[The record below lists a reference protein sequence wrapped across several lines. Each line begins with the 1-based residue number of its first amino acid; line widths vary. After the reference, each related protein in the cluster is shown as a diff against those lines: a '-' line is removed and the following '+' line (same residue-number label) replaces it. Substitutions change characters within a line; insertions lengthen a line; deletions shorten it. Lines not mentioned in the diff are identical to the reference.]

1 MKKVFDVWALV
12 CVFFLVYANADD
24 SLRVSLLSERHETE
38 WNWVNYFVRLS
49 NVSDAPIYNPEIRYY
64 AENSWVGYCI
74 DNPTELLCPA
84 ILYGNLPKDTMLAA
98 YVDYSAPLSNVVN
111 VKSNSQYTIVKI
123 KFLGLLYPGR
133 TAEAHF
139 RISRKDWTAWSSEND
154 WSFQRNAG
162 KYEPNYYMTV
172 YDSSDSLLWGYDPA
186 AGKKKTDVILWT
198 DQGGNTQVSR
208 YDSTLADS
216 MLSGR
221 FWMLKDIPPSS
232 KEYMLLDSMGV
243 HKLDASAFQDKS
255 LILLKTDSVVSKS
268 RLRSIVGGF
277 YNAFKANDTASRKV
291 PFTEKDLYKM
301 ETICDSTESCQNI
314 VSPRDTFALETSC
327 WPDVSMDSCK
337 SIVIA
342 CGGVNASIDRSLIL
356 SDNTRTSIT
365 CLENHSNVNHV
376 SLQQFGSPTNDR
388 GRSSVNIENL
398 QIGTEWTNALA
409 VTTQPTTDWL
419 EGAEYTGEGII
430 VGVDDTGI
438 CYDHSGFYEEN
449 QRQKVQRNYGNTES
463 RCNVNP
469 HGTHVAGIIGGN
481 GSNLDKDGNQK
492 FDEDENG
499 NSVNRFKYRGVAP
512 KVLFNDGKELSCY
525 DQIGHVVNHSHVGGY
540 YLNLENSI
548 FYDWKE
554 SSDHGDNRS
563 KLEVVAAGNNGGVA
577 PQVGSDY
584 GTDRG
589 YHSIK
594 FDSKNAIVVGN
605 YASYSGK
612 RNNGSSMGPTWDGRI
627 KPDVMAPGSSI
638 QVEHFS
644 QDNVFQMYIDY
655 IRIYDGKTN
664 ELKISFDFDKNFSDK
679 PLLPGELAQF
689 EPYVSGWNREV
700 DDGKS
705 VIKLVDD
712 GNRYNQYAVPTGESP
727 DEFYA
732 YWRVDYGTDYTESD
746 VTISKGDVF
755 EISMKKI
762 SGDMQGATHLQ
773 GWIYVGEGTE
783 NRQKF
788 WLPVSNTQDYIPLR
802 VTWNRPSLSA
812 KRIRFGARY
821 ELGIISSVP
830 CDENGGSCY
839 DDMAGTSQAAP
850 YVSGIAALMYQR
862 YQKTTGESLE
872 INSMRNSTA
881 KGILIHTA
889 VDMVNKDGYSRER
902 AQDVYVVENKGVTDN
917 KAEHLVKY
925 GEGPDFAT
933 GWGKVDGKAALMLL
947 ENDEYDDTTKQF
959 KRFREFEI
967 KNGMEQRWKI
977 YVDGNKDKFRISLVW
992 DDAGA
997 IDGYEIGVE
1006 SKKLINDLD
1015 VYLISPSG
1023 RYYFPWRL
1031 APLPTESI
1039 DENGNLDNDATRA
1052 SGLENIKESDIKDA
1066 VRYCDANDQIK
1077 YACFDHLNNVE
1088 VIDVDNPEVGYWQI
1102 VVLGRSV
1109 KKGNNEDQF
1118 AQIAS
1123 LVSDFPLMDSECQMM
1138 HPYNP
1143 QSTYTCEYN
1152 FGDNLEN
1159 FITFDTRT
1167 FAGSGDYFYLYDGN
1181 GNSLG
1186 VFTGSALAGKRIKT
1200 KTKKIKVVLDSD
1212 NDGIQGWGFG
1222 VSKIEKTPFS
1232 ILNMLFEATK
1242 KK

>member
-38 WNWVNYFVRLS
+38 WNWVNYFVKLT

-154 WSFQRNAG
+154 WSFQRTAR

-172 YDSSDSLLWGYDPA
+172 YDSSDSLLWGFDPA

-198 DQGGNTQVSR
+198 DQGGNTQISR

-232 KEYMLLDSMGV
+232 KEYMLLDSIGV

-268 RLRSIVGGF
+268 RLHSIVGGF
-277 YNAFKANDTASRKV
+277 YNAFQANDSTSRKV
-291 PFTEKDLYKM
+291 SFTEKDLYKM
-301 ETICDSTESCQNI
+301 ETVCDSTESCQNI

-342 CGGVNASIDRSLIL
+342 CGGVTASIDRSLIL

-388 GRSSVNIENL
+388 GRSSVNIEDL

-554 SSDHGDNRS
+554 RSDHGDNRS

-638 QVEHFS
+638 QVARFS
-644 QDNVFQMYIDY
+644 QDNKLQIYLDY
-655 IRIYDGKTN
+655 VRIYDGSTN
-664 ELKISFDFDKNFSDK
+664 ELKLSLDFDKIIEDGQVEAFVSAGSIVSDEER
-679 PLLPGELAQF
+679 GVF
-689 EPYVSGWNREV
+689 EIV
-700 DDGKS
+700 DDGTRFNKIANS
-705 VIKLVDD
+705 
-712 GNRYNQYAVPTGESP
+712 

-732 YWRVDYGTDYTESD
+732 YWNVDYGTDYTESD

-788 WLPVSNTQDYIPLR
+788 WLPVSNTQDYIPLQ

-917 KAEHLVKY
+917 KTEHLVKY

-933 GWGKVDGKAALMLL
+933 GWGKVDGKAALTFLG
-947 ENDEYDDTTKQF
+947 DHEYNGTTKQF
-959 KRFREFEI
+959 NRFREIEI
-967 KNGMEQRWKI
+967 KNGMEQRWKT
-977 YVDGNKDKFRISLVW
+977 YVEANREKFRVSLVW
-992 DDAGA
+992 DDPGSIEGA
-997 IDGYEIGVE
+997 VIDVE

-1015 VYLISPSG
+1015 MYLISPSG

-1066 VRYCDANDQIK
+1066 VRYCDANDRVLWK
-1077 YACFDHLNNVE
+1077 CFDHLNNVE
-1088 VIDVDNPEVGYWQI
+1088 VIDVDNPESGYWQI
-1102 VVLGRSV
+1102 VVLGRSIQ
-1109 KKGNNEDQF
+1109 KGNNGDKS

-1123 LVSDFPLMDSECQMM
+1123 LVSDFRLMDSECQMM

-1143 QSTYTCEYN
+1143 QSIYTCEYN

-1167 FAGSGDYFYLYDGN
+1167 FVGTGDRISLSDEN

-1186 VFTGSALAGKRIKT
+1186 DFTGSALAGKRIKT
-1200 KTKKIKVVLDSD
+1200 KTKQIKVELHSD
-1212 NDGIQGWGFG
+1212 NDGNQGWGFG

-1232 ILNMLFEATK
+1232 ILNMLFDATK

>member
-1 MKKVFDVWALV
+1 MFINMKTTNKILLLFCL
-12 CVFFLVYANADD
+12 FLLTFANASD
-24 SLRVSLLSERHETE
+24 SLRVSLQSERHRTE
-38 WNWVNYFVRLS
+38 WNWVNYRIKLTNKS
-49 NVSDAPIYNPEIRYY
+49 NLPILNPEIRYY
-64 AENSWVGYCI
+64 AENSWIGYCANRTA
-74 DNPTELLCPA
+74 DSLCTA
-84 ILYGNLPKDTMLAA
+84 VNYGEYPKDSSLAA
-98 YVDYSAPLSNVVN
+98 YVDYSAPLSSAVN
-111 VKSNSQYTIVKI
+111 IKSNSKYTVVKI
-123 KFLGLLYPGR
+123 KFIGLLYAGR
-133 TAEAHF
+133 TVDAHF
-139 RISRKDWTAWSSEND
+139 RMSRKDWAAWSSEND
-154 WSFQRNAG
+154 WSYQRNAE
-162 KYEPNYYMTV
+162 KYEPNFFMTV
-172 YDSSDSLLWGYDPA
+172 YDASDSLLWGFDPA
-186 AGKKKTDVILWT
+186 AGKKKTDVVLWM

-208 YDSTLADS
+208 YDSTMADS
-216 MLSGR
+216 MLNGR

-232 KEYMLLDSMGV
+232 KEFMLLDSIGV

-255 LILLKTDSVVSKS
+255 LILLKTDSAVSKS

-277 YNAFKANDTASRKV
+277 YNAFQANDSTSRKV
-291 PFTEKDLYKM
+291 SFTEKDLYKE
-301 ETICDSTESCQNI
+301 ETICDSTENCQSI

-342 CGGVNASIDRSLIL
+342 CGGKNASIDRSLIL

-376 SLQQFGSPTNDR
+376 GLQQFGSPTNDR
-388 GRSSVNIENL
+388 GRSSVNIEDL
-398 QIGTEWTNALA
+398 QTGSEWTNALA

-419 EGAEYTGEGII
+419 NGVEYTGEGII
-430 VGVDDTGI
+430 VGVYDTGI
-438 CYDHSGFYEEN
+438 CYEHSGFYEKN
-449 QRQKVQRNYGNTES
+449 QANKEIQRKNGGSES
-463 RCNVNP
+463 YCNPNDA

-481 GSNLDKDGNQK
+481 GSHL
-492 FDEDENG
+492 DENG
-499 NSVNRFKYRGVAP
+499 HQVDDFKYRGIAP
-512 KVLFNDGKELSCY
+512 KVQFHADGMVNSSDSKIGVY
-525 DQIGHVVNHSHVGGY
+525 KQVGHVANHSHIGGY
-540 YLNLENSI
+540 YKEFEKNI
-548 FYDWKE
+548 FWDWKLK
-554 SSDHGDNRS
+554 SDYGDNLS
-563 KLEVVAAGNNGGVA
+563 KLEVIAAGNSGGSVVSH
-577 PQVGSDY
+577 QCCEQ
-584 GTDRG
+584 G

-605 YASYSGK
+605 YQSYNGE
-612 RNNGSSMGPTWDGRI
+612 RNNASSMGPTWDGRI

-638 QVEHFS
+638 QVARFS
-644 QDNVFQMYIDY
+644 QDNKLQIYLDY
-655 IRIYDGKTN
+655 VRIYDGKTN
-664 ELKISFDFDKNFSDK
+664 ELKLSLDFDKEFGKDK
-679 PLLPGELAQF
+679 FGKPQI
-689 EPYVSGWNREV
+689 EPYMSAWPIASDGERSVFAIV
-700 DDGKS
+700 DDGT
-705 VIKLVDD
+705 
-712 GNRYNQYAVPTGESP
+712 RYNEKQIPEVVNP

-732 YWRVDYGTDYTESD
+732 YWTVDYGTDYTENN

-762 SGDMQGATHLQ
+762 SGDMQGAPYLE
-773 GWIYVGEGTE
+773 GWIYVGEGSD
-783 NRQKF
+783 NRQGF

-802 VTWNRPSLSA
+802 VTWNQGGLSA

-821 ELGIISSVP
+821 DFGIISSVP
-830 CDENGGSCY
+830 CDGKGGSCY
-839 DDMAGTSQAAP
+839 DAMAGTSQAAP
-850 YVSGIAALMYQR
+850 YVSGIAALMYQK

-917 KAEHLVKY
+917 KTEHLVKY

-947 ENDEYDDTTKQF
+947 ENDEYDGTTKQF
-959 KRFREFEI
+959 KRFREIEM
-967 KNGMEQRWKI
+967 KNGMEQRWKT
-977 YVDGNKDKFRISLVW
+977 YVDANKDKFRVSLVW
-992 DDAGA
+992 DDAGS
-997 IDGYEIGVE
+997 IDGNVVDLE
-1006 SKKLINDLD
+1006 SKKLVNDLD
-1015 VYLISPSG
+1015 MYLISPSG

-1039 DENGNLDNDATRA
+1039 DKNGNLDNDVTRA

-1066 VRYCDANDQIK
+1066 VRYCDANDWVLWK
-1077 YACFDHLNNVE
+1077 CFDHLNNVE
-1088 VIDVDNPEVGYWQI
+1088 VVDVDNPETGDWQV
-1102 VVLGRSV
+1102 VVLGRSIQ
-1109 KKGNNEDQF
+1109 KGNNGDES

-1123 LVSDFPLMDSECQMM
+1123 LVSDSPLMESECQMM

-1143 QSTYTCEYN
+1143 QATYTCEYN

-1167 FAGSGDYFYLYDGN
+1167 FAGSGDYIYLYDGN

-1200 KTKKIKVVLDSD
+1200 KTKKIKVELHSD

>member
-1 MKKVFDVWALV
+1 MKIVYDVWVIV
-12 CVFFLVYANADD
+12 CVFLLVCANAND
-24 SLRVSLLSERHETE
+24 SLRVSLQSERHETA
-38 WNWVNYFVRLS
+38 WNWVNYFVKLT
-49 NVSDAPIYNPEIRYY
+49 NVSDAPIFNPEIRYY
-64 AENSWVGYCI
+64 AENSWIGYCES
-74 DNPTELLCPA
+74 NPTESICSA
-84 ILYGNLPKDTMLAA
+84 VQYGNLPKDTMLAA
-98 YVDYSAPLSNVVN
+98 YVDYSAPLSNEVS
-111 VKSNSQYTIVKI
+111 VKSNSRYTIIKI
-123 KFLGLLYPGR
+123 KFFGLLYPGR
-133 TAEAHF
+133 IAETHF
-139 RISRKDWTAWSSEND
+139 RISRKGWSAWSSEKD
-154 WSFQRNAG
+154 WSFQRTAR

-186 AGKKKTDVILWT
+186 AGKKKTDIILWT
-198 DQGGNTQVSR
+198 DQGGNSQVSR
-208 YDSTLADS
+208 YDSTKADS
-216 MLSGR
+216 VLSGR

-232 KEYMLLDSMGV
+232 KEYMLLDSIGV
-243 HKLDASAFQDKS
+243 HKLDASAYQDKS
-255 LILLKTDSVVSKS
+255 LILLKSDSTVTKS
-268 RLRSIVGGF
+268 RLHSIVGGF
-277 YNAFKANDTASRKV
+277 YNAFQANDSTSRRV
-291 PFTEKDLYKM
+291 SFTENDLYKE
-301 ETICDSTESCQNI
+301 ETVCDSTGNCQSI
-314 VSPRDTFALETSC
+314 VSSRDTFALETSC
-327 WPDVSMDSCK
+327 WPDISMDSCK
-337 SIVIA
+337 SIVVA
-342 CGGVNASIDRSLIL
+342 CGGKNASIDRRLIL
-356 SDNTRTSIT
+356 SDNTRTSIS
-365 CLENHSNVNHV
+365 CLENHNNVNHV
-376 SLQQFGSPTNDR
+376 GLQQFGSPTNDR
-388 GRSSVNIENL
+388 GRSSINIDDL
-398 QIGTEWTNALA
+398 QTGDEWTNALA
-409 VTTQPTTDWL
+409 VTTQPTADWL
-419 EGAEYTGEGII
+419 KGVEYTGEGII

-438 CYDHSGFYEEN
+438 CFDHSGFYEDK
-449 QRQKVQRNYGNTES
+449 QKQKVQRNYGNSES
-463 RCNVNP
+463 RCDVNP

-481 GSNLDKDGNQK
+481 GSHL
-492 FDEDENG
+492 DENG
-499 NSVNRFKYRGVAP
+499 HQVDGFKYRGIAP
-512 KVLFNDGKELSCY
+512 KVLFNNGAYRSCY
-525 DQIGHVVNHSHVGGY
+525 NQIGHVANHSHTHHYDVSF
-540 YLNLENSI
+540 ENSM
-548 FYDWKE
+548 FGGWKE
-554 SSDHGDNRS
+554 KTEIGDYLS
-563 KLEVVAAGNNGGVA
+563 KLEVVAAGNNGGVK
-577 PQVGSDY
+577 PQVGEVY
-584 GTDRG
+584 GSDRG

-605 YASYSGK
+605 YASYSGE

-638 QVEHFS
+638 QVERFS
-644 QDNVFQMYIDY
+644 QDNIFQMYIDY

-679 PLLPGELAQF
+679 PLLPGDLAQF
-689 EPYVSGWNREV
+689 EPYMSGWSLEV
-700 DDGKS
+700 DGGKS

-712 GNRYNQYAVPTGESP
+712 GNRYNQYGVPTGVSP

-732 YWRVDYGTDYTESD
+732 YWRVDYGTDYAEND
-746 VTISKGDVF
+746 VTISEGDVF
-755 EISMKKI
+755 EINVKKI

-773 GWIYVGEGTE
+773 GWIYVGEGIE

-802 VTWNRPSLSA
+802 VTWNRTGLSA

-830 CDENGGSCY
+830 CDNNGGSCY

-872 INSMRNSTA
+872 LNSMRNSTA
-881 KGILIHTA
+881 KAILIHTA
-889 VDMVNKDGYSRER
+889 EDMVNKEGFSRNR
-902 AQDVYVVENKGVTDN
+902 AQDVFVVENKDVADN
-917 KAEHLVKY
+917 KTEHLIKY

-933 GWGKVDGKAALMLL
+933 GWGKVDGKAALSLL
-947 ENDEYDDTTKQF
+947 DDEKYDTTKKQF
-959 KRFREFEI
+959 ERFREIEI
-967 KNGMEQRWKI
+967 KNGMEQRWKV
-977 YVDGNKDKFRISLVW
+977 YVDGNKDKFRVSLVW
-992 DDAGA
+992 DDAGS
-997 IDGYEIGVE
+997 IDGYEIDLE
-1006 SKKLINDLD
+1006 SNKLINDLD

-1109 KKGNNEDQF
+1109 KKGNNEDQS

-1123 LVSDFPLMDSECQMM
+1123 LVSDSPLMDSECQMM

-1232 ILNMLFEATK
+1232 ILNMLFEATRK
-1242 KK
+1242 K

>member
-1 MKKVFDVWALV
+1 MKIVYDVWMIV
-12 CVFFLVYANADD
+12 CVFLLVCANADD
-24 SLRVSLLSERHETE
+24 SLRVSLQSERHETA
-38 WNWVNYFVRLS
+38 WNWVNYFVKLT
-49 NVSDAPIYNPEIRYY
+49 NVSDVPIFNPEIRYY
-64 AENSWVGYCI
+64 AENSWIGYCAN
-74 DNPTELLCPA
+74 NPAESICSA
-84 ILYGNLPKDTMLAA
+84 IQYGNLPKDTMLAA
-98 YVDYSAPLSNVVN
+98 YVDYSAPLSNAVS

-133 TAEAHF
+133 IAETHF
-139 RISRKDWTAWSSEND
+139 RISRKDWAAWSSEND

-162 KYEPNYYMTV
+162 TYEPNFFMTV
-172 YDSSDSLLWGYDPA
+172 YDASDSLLWGSDPA
-186 AGKKKTDVILWT
+186 AGKKKTDVVLWT

-208 YDSTLADS
+208 YDSTKADS
-216 MLSGR
+216 VLSGR

-232 KEYMLLDSMGV
+232 KEYMLLDSIGV

-268 RLRSIVGGF
+268 RLHSIVGGF
-277 YNAFKANDTASRKV
+277 YNAFQANDSTSRKV
-291 PFTEKDLYKM
+291 SFTEKDLYKM
-301 ETICDSTESCQNI
+301 ETVCDSTESCQNI

-376 SLQQFGSPTNDR
+376 GLQQFGSPTNDR
-388 GRSSVNIENL
+388 GRSSVNIEDL

-419 EGAEYTGEGII
+419 EGAEYAGEGII

-481 GSNLDKDGNQK
+481 GSRL
-492 FDEDENG
+492 DENG
-499 NSVNRFKYRGVAP
+499 NQVDAFKYRGIAP
-512 KVLFNDGKELSCY
+512 KVHFHADGMVNYGDPKIGVY
-525 DQIGHVVNHSHVGGY
+525 KQVGHVANHSHIGDY
-540 YLNLENSI
+540 YEEFENNIFGNWKLE
-548 FYDWKE
+548 
-554 SSDHGDNRS
+554 SDYGDNLS
-563 KLEVVAAGNNGGVA
+563 KLEVVAAGNSGGTVVEH
-577 PQVGSDY
+577 QCCEQ
-584 GTDRG
+584 G

-605 YASYSGK
+605 YQSYNGE
-612 RNNGSSMGPTWDGRI
+612 RNNASSMGPTWDGRI

-644 QDNVFQMYIDY
+644 QDNAFQMYIDY

-664 ELKISFDFDKNFSDK
+664 ELKISFDFDKKFSDK

-689 EPYVSGWNREV
+689 EPYVSGWNLEV

-712 GNRYNQYAVPTGESP
+712 GNRYNQYAVPTGEVP

-746 VTISKGDVF
+746 VTISEGDVF
-755 EISMKKI
+755 EIGMKKI
-762 SGDMQGATHLQ
+762 SGDVQGALYLE
-773 GWIYVGEGTE
+773 GWIYVGEGKE
-783 NRQKF
+783 NRQGF

-802 VTWNRPSLSA
+802 VTWRRAGLSA

-821 ELGIISSVP
+821 DFGIISSVP
-830 CDENGGSCY
+830 CDDKGGSCY
-839 DDMAGTSQAAP
+839 DAMAGTSQAAP
-850 YVSGIAALMYQR
+850 YVSGIAALMYQK

-872 INSMRNSTA
+872 INSMRNSSA

-889 VDMVNKDGYSRER
+889 IDMVNKDGYSRER

-917 KAEHLVKY
+917 KTEHLVKY

-933 GWGKVDGKAALMLL
+933 GWGKVDGKAALTFLGD
-947 ENDEYDDTTKQF
+947 NEYNGSTKLF
-959 KRFREFEI
+959 NRFREIEI
-967 KNGMEQRWKI
+967 KNGMEQRWKT
-977 YVDGNKDKFRISLVW
+977 YVDGNKDKFRVSLVW
-992 DDAGA
+992 DDPGS
-997 IDGYEIGVE
+997 IEGVVVDVE

-1015 VYLISPSG
+1015 MYLISPSG

-1039 DENGNLDNDATRA
+1039 DEYGNLDNDATRA

-1066 VRYCDANDQIK
+1066 VRYCGANDVIDEDWVVEK
-1077 YACFDHLNNVE
+1077 CFDHLNNVE
-1088 VIDVDNPEVGYWQI
+1088 VIDVDNPEKGYWQI
-1102 VVLGRSV
+1102 VVLGRSI
-1109 KKGNNEDQF
+1109 KKGNNENES
-1118 AQIAS
+1118 AQISS
-1123 LVSDFPLMDSECQMM
+1123 LVSDFPLENSECQMM
-1138 HPYNP
+1138 HPYKP

-1152 FGDNLEN
+1152 LGDNLEN

-1167 FAGSGDYFYLYDGN
+1167 FAGSGDYIYLYDGN
-1181 GNSLG
+1181 GNILG
-1186 VFTGSALAGKRIKT
+1186 VYTGSALAGKRIKT

-1212 NDGIQGWGFG
+1212 NDAIQGWGFG